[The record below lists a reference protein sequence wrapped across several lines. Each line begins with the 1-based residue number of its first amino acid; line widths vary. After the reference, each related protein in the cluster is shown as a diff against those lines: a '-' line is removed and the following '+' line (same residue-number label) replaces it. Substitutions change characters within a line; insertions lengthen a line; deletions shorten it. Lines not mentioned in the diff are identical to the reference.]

1 MKKLLMV
8 IPLVFLLCFTFGCQQ
23 GEEVAE
29 EPVVDIEAEKASV
42 KDFLYQFE
50 QAFGSLDLEL
60 LSKFIAQDDDLI
72 FIGTDAAEYWI
83 GWEPVDEALKAINE
97 AIDSLEILVD
107 KQTIVV
113 HKSGEVARF
122 SETFTQKTV
131 VQEET
136 LTHEGLR
143 WTGVLEKRN
152 GNWIL
157 VQLHGSMPISGQLV
171 EY

>member
-1 MKKLLMV
+1 MV
-8 IPLVFLLCFTFGCQQ
+8 IPLVVLLCFTFSCQK

-29 EPVVDIEAEKASV
+29 EPVVDIKAEEASV
-42 KDFLYQFE
+42 KDFLDQFK
-50 QAFGSLDLEL
+50 QAFSSMDLEL
-60 LSKFIAQDDDLI
+60 FSKLIAQDDDLI

-83 GWEPVDEALKAINE
+83 GWEPVKEAIKDIDEAV
-97 AIDSLEILVD
+97 DSVEILVD

-113 HKSGEVARF
+113 HKSGEVAWF
-122 SETFTQKTV
+122 SEVFTQKTV

-157 VQLHGSMPISGQLV
+157 VQLHGSQPVSGQLV